1 MFADLLIPGHNLM
14 YDAELALWLLSVM
27 PPEYFSSKL
36 SNEACTVWQFGCLL
50 FYALVH
56 KWPFMPSE
64 KSKDKI
70 PVSLI
75 RRNIML
81 QRYEKYQDKT
91 IQHELFDKIFCDQ
104 K

>member
-1 MFADLLIPGHNLM
+1 
-14 YDAELALWLLSVM
+14 
-27 PPEYFSSKL
+27 
-36 SNEACTVWQFGCLL
+36 
-50 FYALVH
+50 
-56 KWPFMPSE
+56 MPSE

-104 K
+104 KQRLNLEKLIEVVSIFLVEKKEE